1 MAAPGP
7 TLPVTARLR
16 VVEGNGGDLDDIRA
30 RIKQVKDEIS
40 RVQALPVPSDDLAE
54 RIRRHVDA
62 LALRAQPVIQGVG
75 DGQALRVLYPLHDHA
90 DRITMSGFAKDD
102 GNALLLLALVD
113 SERLAECLLQ
123 VAVDGGISATERNA
137 RLHALQLEETQL
149 RYDEETSICAAISN
163 GDDVSRSGSAPAWA
177 VLMVQVEHELEAAA

>member
-123 VAVDGGISATERNA
+123 VAVDGGISAPSAMRACTRCSLKKRSFAMTKRHRSA
-137 RLHALQLEETQL
+137 R
-149 RYDEETSICAAISN
+149 
-163 GDDVSRSGSAPAWA
+163 RSATVTTCPGRDRHRHGPF
-177 VLMVQVEHELEAAA
+177 